1 MENETQQT
9 KEKKYNLKNDVIFQT
24 FFARKGNEE
33 FLIDFLNALLNKNI
47 QKIEIREEVNL
58 ERLTR
63 EEKGGRLDL
72 QAKLEDGTIVSIER
86 QRKRIRH
93 YHV

>member
-33 FLIDFLNALLNKNI
+33 FLIDFLNTLLNKNI
-47 QKIEIREEVNL
+47 QKIKIML
-58 ERLTR
+58 F
-63 EEKGGRLDL
+63 
-72 QAKLEDGTIVSIER
+72 
-86 QRKRIRH
+86 H
-93 YHV
+93 